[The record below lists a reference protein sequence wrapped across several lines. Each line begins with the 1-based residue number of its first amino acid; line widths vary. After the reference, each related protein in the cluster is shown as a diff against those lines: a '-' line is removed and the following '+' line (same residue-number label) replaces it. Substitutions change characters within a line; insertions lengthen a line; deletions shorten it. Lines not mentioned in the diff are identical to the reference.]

1 MGVDV
6 HDHSIISVDVPNA
19 KAHIALIQTVCL
31 HVHRC
36 TCVEGMGFFVPAFV
50 SLDDS
55 FDGISPKIVRKCNDI
70 WEPGAIHSVV

>member
-19 KAHIALIQTVCL
+19 KAHIALIQTVCMFIV
-31 HVHRC
+31 VHALK
-36 TCVEGMGFFVPAFV
+36 VWAFVPAFV

-55 FDGISPKIVRKCNDI
+55 FDGLYLSKDRPKM
-70 WEPGAIHSVV
+70 